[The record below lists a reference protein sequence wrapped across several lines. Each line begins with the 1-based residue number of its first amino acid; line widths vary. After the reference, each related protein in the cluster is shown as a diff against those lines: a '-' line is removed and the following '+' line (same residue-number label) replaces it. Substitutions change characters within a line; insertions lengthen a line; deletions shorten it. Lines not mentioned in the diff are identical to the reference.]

1 MPFWIPYRVDHD
13 RFRLPASQAGC
24 VGVPG
29 RYAMMGGVTSAA
41 VITAM
46 EEMTGRQLLWS
57 TTQFVSHA
65 SAEVDFDIQISLLVE
80 GGRITQAQG
89 SLFDGDRLVLQSS
102 AALGEISDQAGNQ
115 YCEPRAW
122 IAPESCPAKESGPPV
137 EPGGLLDQFER
148 RVAEQSDEAG
158 LESLWFRLKD
168 SPRHKE
174 RLVTAGLLAV
184 LGDFLPGAVSL
195 TRGASSV
202 DNTLRINGLKPCE
215 WMLAETSIHAIQGR
229 LYQGVMNI
237 FSESGALLAVASQ
250 TGIRPRALSEI
261 AHSL

>member
-1 MPFWIPYRVDHD
+1 MAFWIPKRVDDD
-13 RFRLPASQAGC
+13 RFRLLASQAGC

-46 EEMTGRQLLWS
+46 EEVTGRQLLWS
-57 TTQFVSHA
+57 TTQFISHA
-65 SAEVDFDIQISLLVE
+65 PAEVDFDIEVSMLAQ

-89 SLFDGDRLVLQSS
+89 FLFDGDRMVLQTS
-102 AALGEISDQAGNQ
+102 AALGDISDEFEDQ
-115 YCEPRAW
+115 YCELGVW
-122 IAPESCPAKESGPPV
+122 NSPESCPAKESGPPV

-148 RVAEQSDEAG
+148 RVAQQSDEAG
-158 LESLWFRLKD
+158 RESLWFRLKD
-168 SPRHKE
+168 SRLNEERH
-174 RLVTAGLLAV
+174 VSTGLLAV

-195 TRGASSV
+195 TRGASSL
-202 DNTLRINGLKPCE
+202 DNTLRINRLESCE
-215 WMLAETSIHAIQGR
+215 WMLAETSIQAIQGR

-250 TGIRPRALSEI
+250 TGIRPKMLSEEE
-261 AHSL
+261 SL

>member
-1 MPFWIPYRVDHD
+1 
-13 RFRLPASQAGC
+13 
-24 VGVPG
+24 
-29 RYAMMGGVTSAA
+29 MMGGVTSAA

-46 EEMTGRQLLWS
+46 EEITGRQLLWS

-65 SAEVDFDIQISLLVE
+65 PAEVDFGIKVSLLAE

-89 SLFDGDRLVLQSS
+89 SLYDRDRLVLQSS
-102 AALGEISDQAGNQ
+102 AALGEISDEMGNQ
-115 YCEPRAW
+115 YCKPRAR

-148 RVAEQSDEAG
+148 RVAQQSDETG

-168 SPRHKE
+168 GRLNEE
-174 RLVTAGLLAV
+174 RRVSAGLLAV
-184 LGDFLPGAVSL
+184 LGDFLPGAVSV

-202 DNTLRINGLKPCE
+202 DNTLRINRLESCE
-215 WMLAETSIHAIQGR
+215 WMLAETSIQAIQGR

-237 FSESGALLAVASQ
+237 FSEGGALLAVASQ
-250 TGIRPRALSEI
+250 TGIRPKSLSEEERV
-261 AHSL
+261 

>member
-1 MPFWIPYRVDHD
+1 MAFWVPQRISDN

-46 EEMTGRQLLWS
+46 EEIAGRQLLWS
-57 TTQFVSHA
+57 TTQFISHA
-65 SAEVDFDIQISLLVE
+65 PAEVDFDIQVSLLAE

-89 SLFDGDRLVLQSS
+89 SLYDGDRLVLQTS
-102 AALGEISDQAGNQ
+102 AALGEISDEIGNQ
-115 YCEPRAW
+115 YCEPRART
-122 IAPESCPAKESGPPV
+122 APESCSAKETGPPV

-148 RVAEQSDEAG
+148 RVAQQSDEAG
-158 LESLWFRLKD
+158 FESLWFRLKD
-168 SPRHKE
+168 ARLNEE
-174 RLVTAGLLAV
+174 RPVSAGLLAV
-184 LGDFLPGAVSL
+184 LGDFLPGAVSP

-202 DNTLRINGLKPCE
+202 DNTLRINRLESCE
-215 WMLAETSIHAIQGR
+215 WMLAETSIQAIRDR

-250 TGIRPRALSEI
+250 TGIRPKVLSEEE
-261 AHSL
+261 SL